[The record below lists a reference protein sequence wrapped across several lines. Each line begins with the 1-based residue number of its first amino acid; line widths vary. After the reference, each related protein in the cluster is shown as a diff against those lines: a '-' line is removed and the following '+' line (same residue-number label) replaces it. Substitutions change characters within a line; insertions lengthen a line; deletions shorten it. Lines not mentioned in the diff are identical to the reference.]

1 MISSTG
7 KKTAV
12 FDSSESLELFR
23 IQRISNE
30 YETQIKG
37 VDFFSRITKEVADS
51 YDVLIVFYGEDYLR
65 FMKDR
70 HYGIIF
76 IGSPEVFILDY
87 LNGYTLNNN
96 RTTFVVRDILKSKF
110 TKKYISSLMTFGDKK
125 DFYTHFVEL
134 NEHDY
139 EAFNA
144 VMCEGLKNLRM
155 ISDGLID
162 AITECTK
169 RYINVKDINMKK
181 IVSNCKEG
189 KVI

>member
-1 MISSTG
+1 
-7 KKTAV
+7 
-12 FDSSESLELFR
+12 
-23 IQRISNE
+23 
-30 YETQIKG
+30 
-37 VDFFSRITKEVADS
+37 
-51 YDVLIVFYGEDYLR
+51 
-65 FMKDR
+65 
-70 HYGIIF
+70 
-76 IGSPEVFILDY
+76 
-87 LNGYTLNNN
+87 
-96 RTTFVVRDILKSKF
+96 
-110 TKKYISSLMTFGDKK
+110 MTFGDKK

-155 ISDGLID
+155 ISDGLIE

-169 RYINVKDINMKK
+169 RYISVKDINMKK